1 MVRHGEQTTIL
12 NQKELS
18 LEAIDLKVTQSIY
31 VYPKGNALFGLK
43 GETSAIIIV
52 LNDDRTGSKQFESIQ
67 RLENNPSLKV
77 EDTQINTYISKLLSE
92 NKKAY
97 VAEKRAL
104 IRSQRVLKL
113 LENNKIDYIQY
124 SPNETYPLAIYK
136 SK

>member
-1 MVRHGEQTTIL
+1 M

-18 LEAIDLKVTQSIY
+18 LEAIDLKATQSIY

-67 RLENNPSLKV
+67 RLEGNPSLKV
-77 EDTQINTYISKLLSE
+77 VDTQINAYISKLLSE
-92 NKKAY
+92 NKKVY

>member
-18 LEAIDLKVTQSIY
+18 LEAIDLKATQSIY

-52 LNDDRTGSKQFESIQ
+52 LNDDSSGLKQFESIQ
-67 RLENNPSLKV
+67 RLEDNPSLKV
-77 EDTQINTYISKLLSE
+77 EDTQINAYISKLLSE
-92 NKKAY
+92 NKKVY

>member
-18 LEAIDLKVTQSIY
+18 LEAIDLKATQSIY

-67 RLENNPSLKV
+67 RLEGNPSLKV
-77 EDTQINTYISKLLSE
+77 VDTQINAYISKLLSE
-92 NKKAY
+92 NKKVY

>member
-1 MVRHGEQTTIL
+1 M

-18 LEAIDLKVTQSIY
+18 LEAIDLKATQSIY
-31 VYPKGNALFGLK
+31 FYPKGNALFGLK

-77 EDTQINTYISKLLSE
+77 EDTQINAYISKLLSE
-92 NKKAY
+92 NKKVYAAGKS
-97 VAEKRAL
+97 VL
-104 IRSQRVLKL
+104 IRGKRVLKL

>member
-1 MVRHGEQTTIL
+1 M

-18 LEAIDLKVTQSIY
+18 LEAIDLKATQSIY

-43 GETSAIIIV
+43 RETSAIIIV
-52 LNDDRTGSKQFESIQ
+52 LNDDRIGLKQFESIQ
-67 RLENNPSLKV
+67 RLENNPSLNLKV
-77 EDTQINTYISKLLSE
+77 EDTQINAYISKLLSE
-92 NKKAY
+92 NKKVY
-97 VAEKRAL
+97 VAEKRVL